1 MISVIILT
9 ICALIDLYILLNTHE
24 KVRTRKDRNQYW
36 NMFPWVYKGRYKYPL
51 YIWIIAILC
60 CSFSATIAIIST
72 GIAIIFLFISC
83 MSENDYNYYKELE
96 ESKRFLKAPAFF
108 KFFKFLKYKI

>member
-36 NMFPWVYKGRYKYPL
+36 SMFPWVYKGRYKYPL

-60 CSFSATIAIIST
+60 CSGFIQLYFSLVHFLDVQLSRIRAISWH
-72 GIAIIFLFISC
+72 
-83 MSENDYNYYKELE
+83 
-96 ESKRFLKAPAFF
+96 
-108 KFFKFLKYKI
+108 